1 MPSDYAPTSAE
12 AYAHIIANDL
22 IRRNRQAVYTYIHN
36 NQDDPSFNGGIAR
49 YDVNRQFN
57 DESDSYCPRIHELID
72 HGVIERRGRK
82 INPATGC
89 SVYYHRLTCRQQPLP
104 LPTPP
109 KAYYVAHGDP
119 PIIFPRRY
127 RTLTEAQMNGRI
139 VMRTMGWSAV
149 NMRVI
154 IIRHNWELCVEPLLT
169 RTQITQG

>member
-1 MPSDYAPTSAE
+1 MPPEYAATSAA
-12 AYAHIIANDL
+12 AYAHIIANGL
-22 IRRNRQAVYTYIHN
+22 IRRNRQAVYTFIHDF
-36 NQDDPSFNGGIAR
+36 QDDPDYNGGIAR
-49 YDVNRQFN
+49 YDVNTRFN
-57 DESDSYCPRIHELID
+57 DQSDSYCPRIRELIN

-89 SVYYHRLTCRQQPLP
+89 EVFYHRLTCRQLPLP

-139 VMRTMGWSAV
+139 VMRTMGWSAS
-149 NMRVI
+149 NMRVV
-154 IIRHNWELCVEPLLT
+154 IIRHNWELCIERLLT
-169 RTQITQG
+169 RRQLTEG